1 MPPRDRDVDPPRQQR
16 LHQHGVAPGGF
27 HRNLERLRAR
37 HAVPVDNLAADAP
50 VHQAFLDLL
59 VGSEDQDDADA
70 QGLQERDVLH
80 DPLKYVFGDE
90 NLAWDDDDHDAAVV
104 VDDVRRRLSEE
115 FDEFVG
121 SDAVDGAGRLGF
133 AVLPRD
139 VRLRVAGRERR
150 LEWEVRMQLQ
160 SRFMADAGG
169 LGAEGADTAV

>member
-16 LHQHGVAPGGF
+16 LHQHGVAPGRF

-80 DPLKYVFGDE
+80 DPLKHVFGDE

-139 VRLRVAGRERR
+139 VRLRVAGGRRR
-150 LEWEVRMQLQ
+150 LEW
-160 SRFMADAGG
+160 AGEN
-169 LGAEGADTAV
+169 A

>member
-1 MPPRDRDVDPPRQQR
+1 M
-16 LHQHGVAPGGF
+16 
-27 HRNLERLRAR
+27 
-37 HAVPVDNLAADAP
+37 
-50 VHQAFLDLL
+50 
-59 VGSEDQDDADA
+59 
-70 QGLQERDVLH
+70 
-80 DPLKYVFGDE
+80 KYVFSDE